1 MLENKSNIVY
11 NKRVVKELFMKY
23 VKQFSII
30 IAVSFV
36 GEILS
41 YFIPLPIPASI
52 WGVILMLVLLITRIV
67 PLGAVR
73 DAAKFLVS
81 LMQIMFIPA
90 AVGLLTSLDA
100 LRSAWLPILL
110 SILVVTPIVF
120 FCSGKTTDVF
130 ISRKEEKKEDENNA

>member
-1 MLENKSNIVY
+1 
-11 NKRVVKELFMKY
+11 MKY
-23 VKQFSII
+23 IKQFAII

-36 GEILS
+36 GEIAAH
-41 YFIPLPIPASI
+41 FIPLPIPASI
-52 WGVILMLVLLITRIV
+52 WGLILMLVLLITRIV